1 MSSISQAGQAVKVF
15 TTAVEQAKSDG
26 KVKTSELSKLLKGV
40 NNCTERLSSQDIKKI
55 GVAKKELQSILN
67 GQGSK
72 VLSKKTASI
81 NNAFDQMLKNS
92 LKSIKSSV
100 DNLVSKFQEPNSA
113 FHPKPKD
120 VEKVSNQL
128 NNFASSIKESG
139 LSDSKKSDFYSV
151 IKSLRQSIENVNGK
165 IDELNFKEETGE
177 QLRNSKI
184 ESDKARTERG
194 KSNPDYYG
202 VK

>member
-55 GVAKKELQSILN
+55 GVAKNELQSILN

-81 NNAFDQMLKNS
+81 NNAFDQTLKNS

-100 DNLVSKFQEPNSA
+100 DNLVSKFQNPNSA
-113 FHPKPKD
+113 FHPNRSD
-120 VEKVSNQL
+120 VAKVSNQL
-128 NNFASSIKESG
+128 NAFASSIKESG
-139 LSDSKKSDFYSV
+139 LPDSKKSDFNSV
-151 IKSLRQSIENVNGK
+151 INSLRQSLENVGGK
-165 IDELNFKEETGE
+165 MSKLDFKEEMGE
-177 QLRNSKI
+177 KERMAAI
-184 ESDKARTERG
+184 DGGKARAERG

>member
-55 GVAKKELQSILN
+55 GVAKNELQSILN

-81 NNAFDQMLKNS
+81 NNAFDQTLKNS
-92 LKSIKSSV
+92 LKSIKSNV
-100 DNLVSKFQEPNSA
+100 DNLVSKFQNFKISKSKLC
-113 FHPKPKD
+113 FSSKPK
-120 VEKVSNQL
+120 
-128 NNFASSIKESG
+128 
-139 LSDSKKSDFYSV
+139 
-151 IKSLRQSIENVNGK
+151 RC
-165 IDELNFKEETGE
+165 EE
-177 QLRNSKI
+177 RK
-184 ESDKARTERG
+184 
-194 KSNPDYYG
+194 
-202 VK
+202 

>member
-55 GVAKKELQSILN
+55 GVAKNELQSILN

-81 NNAFDQMLKNS
+81 NNAFDQTLKNS

-100 DNLVSKFQEPNSA
+100 DNLVSKFQNPNSA
-113 FHPKPKD
+113 FHPNPKD
-120 VEKVSNQL
+120 VKNVSNQL

-139 LSDSKKSDFYSV
+139 LPDSKKSDFNSV
-151 IKSLRQSIENVNGK
+151 INSLRQSIENVDGNIK
-165 IDELNFKEETGE
+165 ELNFKEKMGE
-177 QLRNSKI
+177 QARLNAI
-184 ESDKARTERG
+184 DGGKARVDRG